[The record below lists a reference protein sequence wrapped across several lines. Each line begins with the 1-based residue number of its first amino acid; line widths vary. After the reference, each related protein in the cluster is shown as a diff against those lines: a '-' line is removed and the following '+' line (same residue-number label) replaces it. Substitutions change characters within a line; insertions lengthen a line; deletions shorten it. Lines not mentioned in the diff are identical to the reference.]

1 MNSALSDN
9 TDAENHQTED
19 ISHPPVH
26 FLSSASDQARGTAPL
41 YKRPRYSLEKIT
53 CHLSI

>member
-26 FLSSASDQARGTAPL
+26 FLSSARVTKPEGRSSVQETPL
-41 YKRPRYSLEKIT
+41 QSGKNN
-53 CHLSI
+53 